1 MEVLALLKDKAR
13 RLYTIAS
20 NQTVEDAICLMASSK
35 VSILLVMENDQPAG
49 IFSERDVLHT
59 YLRNKSTA
67 FSEIILEN
75 AMTRNLM
82 VAEPKDVITAVM
94 ARMIKADITHLPVI
108 EEKKIVGILT
118 LKDLMQHQIDSL
130 TDEIYQL
137 KDYIADLHEAGQD

>member
-1 MEVLALLKDKAR
+1 LEVLALLKDKAR
-13 RLYTIAS
+13 RVHTIAS
-20 NQTVEDAICLMASSK
+20 NQTVEDAICLMASGK
-35 VSILLVMENDQPAG
+35 VSMLLVMENDQPAG

-82 VAEPKDVITAVM
+82 VAEPKDAITPVM
-94 ARMIKADITHLPVI
+94 ARMIKADITHLPLI
-108 EEKKIVGILT
+108 EEKKIVGMLT
-118 LKDLMQHQIDSL
+118 LRDLMQHQIDSL
-130 TDEIYQL
+130 TDEIHQL

>member
-13 RLYTIAS
+13 GVHTIAS
-20 NQTVEDAICLMASSK
+20 SQTVEDAICLMVSGK
-35 VSILLVMENDQPAG
+35 VSTLLVMENDQPAG

-82 VAEPKDVITAVM
+82 VAEPKDAITAVM
-94 ARMIKADITHLPVI
+94 ARMIKANISHLPLI
-108 EEKKIVGILT
+108 EEKKIVGMLT
-118 LKDLMQHQIDSL
+118 LRELMQHQIDSL
-130 TDEIYQL
+130 TDEIHQL